1 MNRHPTPKH
10 PNGGYDRLHEPS
22 FEDAVAVID
31 KALELP
37 EHKRRHWI
45 CSLRRMAKSLG
56 RPMELVP
63 ARWSAVRGSLAHL
76 HHAPLGLTAKT
87 LANHRANAKR
97 ALLWLHQERNV
108 PEHGAPLALAWAS
121 LKGRL
126 DRQVR
131 WRLSPLMRFCS
142 AASIS
147 PCAVNEA
154 VVDAYM
160 GYRSRATAGRSDD
173 AARRILARLWNAQV
187 GRVEGWPALRLF
199 EPPVKSSGRGP
210 AWEDF
215 PRGLRDEIERYLEG
229 LGQVRRGRKG
239 QRLRPCKQSTR
250 TTRRRE
256 LAAAARTAVAAGVPV
271 ESLNSLA
278 ALLDPSTVEKVLD
291 TYWQRNGDMPKAF
304 TIDLACHLV
313 SIARETGCVTATE
326 LVRLDDM
333 RAALEPHRRKGLTDK
348 NYTLIRQVLT
358 DGVWGRIVNLPHQL
372 MATARAQNFDAPHRA
387 AVTAQLATAIAI
399 LSFAPVRLGNLA
411 AIRLDSNLI
420 KPRGPDS
427 NYWLMFP
434 DYDVKNRVRL
444 EYPLTPELTKLIDEY
459 VHEFRP
465 TLARGSNEL
474 WLFPGERGKFKNAIS
489 FSTQIVKKLYKA
501 TGIRMTVHQFRH
513 AAGALIL
520 KHYPGNYGLVRLV
533 LGHRSVQTT
542 MESYCGLESIQ
553 ASEIFGKLVQEQMI
567 FEPELA

>member
-1 MNRHPTPKH
+1 MNDDPGSKH
-10 PNGGYDRLHEPS
+10 PNGGSGRLHEPS
-22 FEDAVAVID
+22 FADAVAVID
-31 KALELP
+31 KAVELP
-37 EHKRRHWI
+37 EQKRRHWI
-45 CSLRRMAKSLG
+45 CSLRQMAKALD
-56 RPMELVP
+56 RPLELVP

-76 HHAPLGLTAKT
+76 HHVPLGLTAKT
-87 LANHRANAKR
+87 IANHRANAKR

-108 PEHGAPLALAWAS
+108 PEHGAALAPSWER

-126 DRQVR
+126 ERQVR
-131 WRLSPLMRFCS
+131 WRLSPLMRCCS
-142 AASIS
+142 AAKIS
-147 PCAVNEA
+147 PYAVNEA
-154 VVDAYM
+154 VVDAYR

-187 GRVEGWPALRLF
+187 
-199 EPPVKSSGRGP
+199 
-210 AWEDF
+210 
-215 PRGLRDEIERYLEG
+215 
-229 LGQVRRGRKG
+229 LGKVRRGRKG
-239 QRLRPCKQSTR
+239 QRLRPCKQSTI

-256 LAAAARTAVAAGVPV
+256 LAAAARTAVAAGVAV

-278 ALLDPSTVEKVLD
+278 ALLDPSTVEEVLD
-291 TYWQRNGDMPKAF
+291 AYWQRNGDTPKAF

-313 SIARETGCVTATE
+313 SIARETGSVTGAE
-326 LVRLDDM
+326 LAQLDDM
-333 RAALEPHRRKGLTDK
+333 RAALEQHRRKGLTDK
-348 NYTLIRQVLT
+348 NYTFIRQVLT
-358 DGVWGRIVNLPHQL
+358 DGVWSRIVNLPQQL
-372 MATARAQNFDAPHRA
+372 MATARAQNFDAPLRA

-420 KPRGPDS
+420 KPSGPDS

-444 EYPLTPELTKLIDEY
+444 EYPLTPELTKLIDKY

-474 WLFPGERGKFKNAIS
+474 WLFPGERGRSKNAIS
-489 FSTQIVKKLYKA
+489 FSTQIVKKLQKA

-520 KHYPGNYGLVRLV
+520 KHHPGNYGLVRLV

-553 ASEIFGKLVQEQMI
+553 ASEIFGKLVQEQMS